1 MARQKSLKNSL
12 YALYT
17 DGASRG
23 NPGKAGAGIV
33 ILAPNGNIILQKGI
47 YLGEKTNNEAEYL
60 ALLLGLKEA
69 YRLGIK
75 DLFIYTDSQ
84 LIVNQMKGIY
94 KLRAEHLK
102 PLYEKVKQALSHFSY
117 KILHINREK
126 NKLADKLANLAIDQE
141 LE

>member
-1 MARQKSLKNSL
+1 MAKQKHLKNNF
-12 YALYT
+12 YTLYT

-23 NPGKAGAGIV
+23 NPGRAGAGIV
-33 ILAPNGNIILQKGI
+33 ILAPDGNILLQKGV

-69 YRLGIK
+69 CRLGIK
-75 DLFIYTDSQ
+75 NLSIYIDSQ
-84 LIVNQMKGIY
+84 LVVNHLKGIY

-102 PLYEKVKQALSHFSY
+102 PLYKKAKQMLSCFSY
-117 KILHINREK
+117 KISHINREK
-126 NKLADKLANLAIDQE
+126 NKLADKLANQAIDQE